1 MDDRDAIVSA
11 VNDYWEGWFAGD
23 AGRMRRALHPALT
36 KVGIGVDASG
46 QPNTVSMTTPDMIGW
61 TGAGDGVAERPADMA
76 FDVAIGD
83 VYQEIATV
91 TVRSAIYREYLHL
104 VKTPDG
110 WKIVNALYRRVPQ
123 G

>member
-36 KVGIGVDASG
+36 KVGIRVDASG
-46 QPNTVSMTTPDMIGW
+46 QPNTVSMTAPDMIGW
-61 TGAGDGVAERPADMA
+61 TDAGDGVAERPADMA
-76 FDVAIGD
+76 FDVAIDD

-104 VKTPDG
+104 VRTLHG
-110 WKIVNALYRRVPQ
+110 WKILSALYMRVRE
-123 G
+123 